1 MIATRYSRRLKT
13 FWQAN
18 DVLSYYIQGLILGA
32 ALILPLGPQNAFVM
46 NQGIR
51 RQYHVMT
58 AFLCSVSDLLL
69 ICAGIF
75 GGSALLMQSP
85 WLLALVTWGGVA
97 FLLWYGFGALKTAFS
112 RNLALANAEVL
123 RQGRWRIVATML
135 AVTWLNP
142 HVYLDT
148 FVVLGSLGGQLD
160 PEPRRWFALGTVSAS
175 FLWFFSLALLA
186 AWLAPLLRTAKAQ
199 RIINLLVG
207 LVMWFIAFNLA
218 QEGVAHFQ
226 TLFS

>member
-1 MIATRYSRRLKT
+1 M
-13 FWQAN
+13 
-18 DVLSYYIQGLILGA
+18 LSYYLQGLMLGA

-51 RQYHVMT
+51 RQYHLMT
-58 AFLCSVSDLLL
+58 ALLCTLSDVAL
-69 ICAGIF
+69 ICAGVF

-85 WLLALVTWGGVA
+85 WLLALVTWGGVL

-112 RNLALANAEVL
+112 PDIDLENAETL
-123 RQGRWRIVATML
+123 RQGRGQIIATML

-148 FVVLGSLGGQLD
+148 FVVLGSLGGQLAEM
-160 PEPRRWFALGTVSAS
+160 PKRWFALGTISAS

-186 AWLAPLLRTAKAQ
+186 AWLAPRLRTATAQ
-199 RIINLLVG
+199 RVINILVG
-207 LVMWFIAFNLA
+207 LVMWFIALKLA
-218 QEGVAHFQ
+218 VEGVNHLQ
-226 TLFS
+226 GLFS

>member
-1 MIATRYSRRLKT
+1 M
-13 FWQAN
+13 
-18 DVLSYYIQGLILGA
+18 
-32 ALILPLGPQNAFVM
+32 ILPLGPQNAFVM

-51 RQYHVMT
+51 RQYHLMI
-58 AFLCSVSDLLL
+58 ALLCAISDLLL

-112 RNLALANAEVL
+112 SNLELASAEVMK
-123 RQGRWRIVATML
+123 QGRWKIIVTMLEIIVTML

-148 FVVLGSLGGQLD
+148 FVVLGSLGGQLEM
-160 PEPRRWFALGTVSAS
+160 EPKRWFALGTISAS
-175 FLWFFSLALLA
+175 FLWFFGLALLA
-186 AWLAPLLRTAKAQ
+186 AWLAPRLRTAKAQ
-199 RIINLLVG
+199 RIINVLVG
-207 LVMWFIAFNLA
+207 LVMWIIALELA
-218 QEGVAHFQ
+218 KDGFAHVQ
-226 TLFS
+226 ALLN

>member
-1 MIATRYSRRLKT
+1 M
-13 FWQAN
+13 
-18 DVLSYYIQGLILGA
+18 LGA

-51 RQYHVMT
+51 RQFHIMT
-58 AFLCSVSDLLL
+58 AALCTLSDVLL

-97 FLLWYGFGALKTAFS
+97 FLLWYGFGALKTALGS
-112 RNLALANAEVL
+112 TIELANAEAM
-123 RQGRWRIVATML
+123 RHGRWRIIATML

-160 PEPRRWFALGTVSAS
+160 AEPKRWFALGTVSAS

-186 AWLAPLLRTAKAQ
+186 AWLAPRLRTVQAQ
-199 RIINLLVG
+199 RVINTLVG
-207 LVMWFIAFNLA
+207 LVMWFIAFQLA
-218 QEGVAHFQ
+218 REGISHLA
-226 TLFS
+226 TLGL

>member
-1 MIATRYSRRLKT
+1 M
-13 FWQAN
+13 
-18 DVLSYYIQGLILGA
+18 LGA

-51 RQYHVMT
+51 RQYHLMT
-58 AFLCSVSDLLL
+58 ALLCTLSDVAL
-69 ICAGIF
+69 ICAGVF

-85 WLLALVTWGGVA
+85 WLLALVTWGGVL

-112 RNLALANAEVL
+112 RDIDLENEETL
-123 RQGRWRIVATML
+123 RQGRGQIIATML

-148 FVVLGSLGGQLD
+148 FVVLGSLGGQLAEM
-160 PEPRRWFALGTVSAS
+160 PKRWFALGTISAS

-186 AWLAPLLRTAKAQ
+186 AWLAPRLRTATAQ
-199 RIINLLVG
+199 RVINILVG
-207 LVMWFIAFNLA
+207 LVMWFIALKLA
-218 QEGVAHFQ
+218 VEGVNHLQ
-226 TLFS
+226 GLFS

>member
-1 MIATRYSRRLKT
+1 M
-13 FWQAN
+13 
-18 DVLSYYIQGLILGA
+18 LSYYLQGLMLGA

-51 RQYHVMT
+51 RQYHIMT
-58 AFLCSVSDLLL
+58 ALLCTLSDVAL
-69 ICAGIF
+69 ICAGVF

-85 WLLALVTWGGVA
+85 WLLALVTWGGVL

-112 RNLALANAEVL
+112 PDIDLENAQAL
-123 RQGRWRIVATML
+123 RQGRGQIIATML

-148 FVVLGSLGGQLD
+148 FVVLGSLGGQLAEM
-160 PEPRRWFALGTVSAS
+160 PKRWFALGTISAS

-186 AWLAPLLRTAKAQ
+186 AWLAPRLRTATAQ
-199 RIINLLVG
+199 RVINILVG
-207 LVMWFIAFNLA
+207 LVMWFIALKLA
-218 QEGVAHFQ
+218 AEGVNHLQ
-226 TLFS
+226 GLFS

>member
-1 MIATRYSRRLKT
+1 M
-13 FWQAN
+13 
-18 DVLSYYIQGLILGA
+18 LGA

-51 RQYHVMT
+51 RQFHIMT
-58 AFLCSVSDLLL
+58 AALCTLSDVLL

-97 FLLWYGFGALKTAFS
+97 FLLWYGFGALKTAFGS
-112 RNLALANAEVL
+112 TIALENAEAM
-123 RQGRWRIVATML
+123 RQGRWRIIATML

-160 PEPRRWFALGTVSAS
+160 AEPKRWFALGTVSAS

-186 AWLAPLLRTAKAQ
+186 AWLAPRLRTVQAQ
-199 RIINLLVG
+199 RVINTLVG
-207 LVMWFIAFNLA
+207 LVMWFIAFQLA
-218 QEGVAHFQ
+218 REGVHHMQ
-226 TLFS
+226 GLFS

>member
-1 MIATRYSRRLKT
+1 M
-13 FWQAN
+13 
-18 DVLSYYIQGLILGA
+18 LSYYFQGLMLGA

-51 RQYHVMT
+51 RQYHIMT
-58 AFLCSVSDLLL
+58 AFLCTMSDVVL
-69 ICAGIF
+69 ICAGVF

-97 FLLWYGFGALKTAFS
+97 FLLWYGFGALKTALGS
-112 RNLALANAEVL
+112 NLELASTEAL
-123 RQGRWRIVATML
+123 RQGRWRIIATML

-160 PEPRRWFALGTVSAS
+160 AEPKRWFALGTMSAS

-186 AWLAPLLRTAKAQ
+186 AWLAPRLRTAKAQ
-199 RIINLLVG
+199 RVINTVVG
-207 LVMWFIAFNLA
+207 LVMWFIAFQLA
-218 QEGVAHFQ
+218 CEGIHHVQ
-226 TLFS
+226 GLFS

>member
-1 MIATRYSRRLKT
+1 M
-13 FWQAN
+13 
-18 DVLSYYIQGLILGA
+18 LGA

-51 RQYHVMT
+51 RQFHIMT
-58 AFLCSVSDLLL
+58 AALCTLSDVLL

-97 FLLWYGFGALKTAFS
+97 FLLWYGFGALKTAFGS
-112 RNLALANAEVL
+112 TIELANAEAM
-123 RQGRWRIVATML
+123 RQGRWRIIATML

-160 PEPRRWFALGTVSAS
+160 AEPKRWFALGTVSAS

-186 AWLAPLLRTAKAQ
+186 AWLAPRLRTVQAQ
-199 RIINLLVG
+199 REINTLVG
-207 LVMWFIAFNLA
+207 LVMWFIAFQLA
-218 QEGVAHFQ
+218 REGVHHMQ
-226 TLFS
+226 GLFS

>member
-1 MIATRYSRRLKT
+1 M
-13 FWQAN
+13 
-18 DVLSYYIQGLILGA
+18 LSYYLQGLMLGA

-51 RQYHVMT
+51 RQYHLMT
-58 AFLCSVSDLLL
+58 ALLCTLSDVAL
-69 ICAGIF
+69 ICAGVF

-85 WLLALVTWGGVA
+85 WLLALVTWGGVL

-112 RNLALANAEVL
+112 RDIDLENAEAL
-123 RQGRWRIVATML
+123 RQGRGQIIATML

-148 FVVLGSLGGQLD
+148 FVVLGSLGGQLAEM
-160 PEPRRWFALGTVSAS
+160 PKRWFALGTISAS

-186 AWLAPLLRTAKAQ
+186 AWLAPRLRTATAQ
-199 RIINLLVG
+199 RVINILVG
-207 LVMWFIAFNLA
+207 LVMWFIALKLA
-218 QEGVAHFQ
+218 VEGVNHLQ
-226 TLFS
+226 GLFS

>member
-1 MIATRYSRRLKT
+1 M
-13 FWQAN
+13 
-18 DVLSYYIQGLILGA
+18 LGA

-51 RQYHVMT
+51 RQYHIMT
-58 AFLCSVSDLLL
+58 AALCTLSDVLL

-97 FLLWYGFGALKTAFS
+97 FLLWYGFGALKTAFGS
-112 RNLALANAEVL
+112 TIELANAEAM
-123 RQGRWRIVATML
+123 RQGRWRIIATML

-160 PEPRRWFALGTVSAS
+160 EEPKRWFALGTVSAS

-186 AWLAPLLRTAKAQ
+186 AWLAPRLRTVQAQ
-199 RIINLLVG
+199 RVINTLVG
-207 LVMWFIAFNLA
+207 LVMWFIAFQLA
-218 QEGVAHFQ
+218 REGVHHMQ
-226 TLFS
+226 GLFS

>member
-1 MIATRYSRRLKT
+1 MLA
-13 FWQAN
+13 
-18 DVLSYYIQGLILGA
+18 YYFQGLMLGA
-32 ALILPLGPQNAFVM
+32 ALILPLGPQNAFVL

-51 RQYHVMT
+51 RQYHLMT
-58 AFLCSVSDLLL
+58 ALLCTVSDLLL

-97 FLLWYGFGALKTAFS
+97 FLLWYGFGALKTALS
-112 RNLALANAEVL
+112 RNVQLANAEVL
-123 RQGRWRIVATML
+123 RQGRWRIIATML

-148 FVVLGSLGGQLD
+148 FVVLGSLGGQLEA
-160 PEPRRWFALGTVSAS
+160 EPRRWFALGTVSAS

-186 AWLAPLLRTAKAQ
+186 AWLAPCLRTAKAQ

-207 LVMWFIAFNLA
+207 LVMWFIALRLA
-218 QEGVAHFQ
+218 QEGVRHFQ

>member
-1 MIATRYSRRLKT
+1 M
-13 FWQAN
+13 
-18 DVLSYYIQGLILGA
+18 LSYYLQGLMLGA

-51 RQYHVMT
+51 RQYHIMT
-58 AFLCSVSDLLL
+58 ALLCTLSDVAL
-69 ICAGIF
+69 ICAGVF

-85 WLLALVTWGGVA
+85 WLLALVTWGGVL

-112 RNLALANAEVL
+112 RDIDLENAEAL
-123 RQGRWRIVATML
+123 RQGRGQIIATML

-148 FVVLGSLGGQLD
+148 FVVLGSLGGQLAEM
-160 PEPRRWFALGTVSAS
+160 PKRWFALGTISAS

-186 AWLAPLLRTAKAQ
+186 AWLAPRLRTATAQ
-199 RIINLLVG
+199 RVINNLVG
-207 LVMWFIAFNLA
+207 LVMWFIALKLA
-218 QEGVAHFQ
+218 AEGVNHLQ
-226 TLFS
+226 GLFS

>member
-1 MIATRYSRRLKT
+1 MI
-13 FWQAN
+13 
-18 DVLSYYIQGLILGA
+18 SYYFQGFMLGA

-51 RQYHVMT
+51 KQYHIMT
-58 AFLCSVSDLLL
+58 ALLCTLSDVLL
-69 ICAGIF
+69 ICAGVF

-97 FLLWYGFGALKTAFS
+97 FLLWYGFGALKTALS
-112 RNLALANAEVL
+112 SQPDIASAEAL
-123 RQGRWRIVATML
+123 RQGRWRIIATML

-160 PEPRRWFALGTVSAS
+160 VEPRRWFALGTVSAS

-186 AWLAPLLRTAKAQ
+186 AWLAPRLRTAKAQ
-199 RIINLLVG
+199 RVINLLVG
-207 LVMWFIAFNLA
+207 LVMWIIALQLA
-218 QEGVAHFQ
+218 KEGVHHLQ
-226 TLFS
+226 GLFS